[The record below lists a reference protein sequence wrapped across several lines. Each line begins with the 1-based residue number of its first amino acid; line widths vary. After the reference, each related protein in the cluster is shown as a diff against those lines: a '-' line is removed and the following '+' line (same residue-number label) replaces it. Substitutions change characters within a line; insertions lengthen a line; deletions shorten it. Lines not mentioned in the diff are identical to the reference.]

1 MVFMSLVN
9 LIKFIVKSSLY
20 IANIN
25 KTLKDVKFNI
35 MVNFIQANQQDLTIT
50 TNKVAYILNLNTIK
64 KYQEH

>member
-1 MVFMSLVN
+1 MSLVN
-9 LIKFIVKSSLY
+9 LTKFIVKSSLY

-50 TNKVAYILNLNTIK
+50 TNKVAYILDLNTIK